1 MTDNRSI
8 ATDATFFILYVGFAS
23 AMFALS
29 IALLLWSMYESF
41 GTVHAYAAA
50 CNVLGWVAL
59 PFVPSLYRSHTGR
72 PFSFTHSEALGAA
85 A

>member
-8 ATDATFFILYVGFAS
+8 ATEATFFVLYVGFAG

-29 IALLLWSMYESF
+29 IALLLWSMYDSF
-41 GTVHAYAAA
+41 GAVHAYAAA
-50 CNVLGWVAL
+50 FNVLGWVAL

-72 PFSFTHSEALGAA
+72 SFSFTRSEALGAVA
-85 A
+85 